1 MADRSL
7 FSRSHNRR
15 QVDGSGVPAVRGC
28 RGRGIHIW
36 HLLIL
41 LVVVVVVS
49 ASVLVVLVFVVLVV
63 VLYESVTFGTV
74 SPHPH
79 SSAIVISKSIVF
91 MVISFVF
98 IFPA

>member
-1 MADRSL
+1 MAVVFPLS
-7 FSRSHNRR
+7 
-15 QVDGSGVPAVRGC
+15 VVV
-28 RGRGIHIW
+28 
-36 HLLIL
+36 
-41 LVVVVVVS
+41 VVVVVVS

>member
-1 MADRSL
+1 MAVVFPLS
-7 FSRSHNRR
+7 
-15 QVDGSGVPAVRGC
+15 VVV
-28 RGRGIHIW
+28 
-36 HLLIL
+36 
-41 LVVVVVVS
+41 VVVVVVS
-49 ASVLVVLVFVVLVV
+49 ASVLVV